1 MVGTR
6 TPDHAKWRY
15 GRATSTRPVHPMKIL
30 APLLLV
36 AALAFTACGRN
47 SASTDSDARNADS
60 PATQSTADMWT
71 ELRTYAYEKRGDF
84 NSRLSAITARLDA
97 ELSQLEAD
105 ASAAKASQSR
115 KDALAAVKSDKAAF
129 DEKAA
134 ALARASQDTWN
145 QARDEAAAAWD
156 KLQATLAKARAE
168 H

>member
-1 MVGTR
+1 
-6 TPDHAKWRY
+6 
-15 GRATSTRPVHPMKIL
+15 MKIL
-30 APLLLV
+30 APLLL
-36 AALAFTACGRN
+36 AGALAFTACGRN
-47 SASTDSDARNADS
+47 SSSETDARNADTSVAS
-60 PATQSTADMWT
+60 PAADTWT

-84 NSRLSAITARLDA
+84 NSRLSAIIARLDA

-129 DEKAA
+129 DEKTA

-156 KLQATLAKARAE
+156 KLQASLAKARAE